1 VPSPKLRLALVVSH
15 PIQYY
20 VPLYQRLARREDLA
34 IRVFYTW
41 HAGAN
46 EVHDRGFGQAF
57 AWDLPLTEG
66 YDYELV
72 PNLARDPGT
81 HHFFGLRN
89 PELVARVE
97 AWRPDVVHVT
107 GWAWHSH
114 LRLLRALRREGVPV
128 LFRGDSHLLD
138 GLPRGPRWWLKR
150 ALLRRVYSWPSAFL
164 VVGRA
169 NRDYYRAFG
178 VAETKMFDCP
188 HSIDVTRFAE
198 PSVELERQAAAW
210 RRELGIEEDQRVL
223 LFAGKFEPKKQ
234 PVELAR
240 AFLAHAGEGWILLM
254 VGGGAL
260 QGELDAL
267 ARSAPDR
274 MRLLPFQNQRKM
286 PLVYRLGDVFVLPSA
301 WGETWGL
308 AVNEALACGRPVL
321 VSDRVG
327 CAEDVIDPSCGRVA
341 AWQDLAG
348 ALRAAASLAT
358 ERGNRSARASAARL
372 RADSFDV
379 GVTATATVEIARRFC
394 SR

>member
-1 VPSPKLRLALVVSH
+1 VIPPKIRLALVVSH

-20 VPLYQRLARREDLA
+20 VPLYQRLARREDLE

-41 HAGAN
+41 HAAGH

-66 YDYELV
+66 YDFELV
-72 PNLARDPGT
+72 PNVARDSGT
-81 HHFFGLRN
+81 HHFLGLRN
-89 PELVARVE
+89 PELQARVM

-107 GWAWHSH
+107 GWAWSSH
-114 LRLLRALRREGVPV
+114 LRLLRALYRRGVPV

-138 GLPRGPRWWLKR
+138 GGTRGPRWWLKR

-178 VAETKMFDCP
+178 VPEEKLIDCP
-188 HSIDVTRFAE
+188 HSIDVERFAE
-198 PSVELERQAAAW
+198 PAELLEREAAAW
-210 RRELGIEEDQRVL
+210 RRELGIGDERRVL

-240 AFLAHAGEGWILLM
+240 AFLAHAEEDWLLLM

-260 QGELDAL
+260 EQELEAL
-267 ARSAPDR
+267 ARSAPGR
-274 MRLLPFQNQRKM
+274 LRLLPFQNQSRM

-308 AVNEALACGRPVL
+308 AVNEALACGRPVV

-327 CAEDVIDPSCGRVA
+327 CAPDLVGEGCGRRFPWRAVDVAVRAAGGLAAGWKRAEGPRVA
-341 AWQDLAG
+341 ARA
-348 ALRAAASLAT
+348 RAASDSVEAVADIVAAIAS
-358 ERGNRSARASAARL
+358 RVL
-372 RADSFDV
+372 R
-379 GVTATATVEIARRFC
+379 R
-394 SR
+394 